1 MAGPSASPPS
11 PTVRIPVTNRDPVL
25 SLRPWPVVISA
36 AGREL
41 EIPALPATDWLQV
54 LMKEDTPDLEEI
66 LTELCPKGT
75 SLLFDESL
83 EQEDLWELLLDVV
96 EQASG
101 RHWWIAMRIIN
112 VCRAS
117 WNVLGAEMFYRGI
130 DPNVLSLAAWLDA
143 MLLVIIR
150 AMDPKDVA
158 MFTMKLEMVPAG
170 EELDEQEME
179 MSSEQFLSMG

>member
-11 PTVRIPVTNRDPVL
+11 PTVRIPVTNRDPIL
-25 SLRPWPVVISA
+25 SLRPWPIILTV
-36 AGREL
+36 AGHDL
-41 EIPALPATDWLQV
+41 EIPPLPATDWLQIF
-54 LMKEDTPDLEEI
+54 MKESPDLEEI
-66 LTELCPKGT
+66 LSELCPQGT
-75 SLLFDESL
+75 SLLFDESV
-83 EQEDLWELLLDVV
+83 EAEELWDVLLDVV

-101 RHWWIAMRIIN
+101 RHWWIALRIIN

-130 DPNVLSLAAWLDA
+130 DPNTLSLAAWLDA

-170 EELDEQEME
+170 EEPDAEEME
-179 MSSEQFLSMG
+179 MSADQFLSMG

>member
-1 MAGPSASPPS
+1 MVAPSASPPS
-11 PTVRIPVTNRDPVL
+11 SVVRIPVTNRDPVL
-25 SLRPWPVVISA
+25 SLRPWPVLLTV
-36 AGREL
+36 AGMEL

-54 LMKEDTPDLEEI
+54 LMKEEPDLEEI
-66 LTELCPKGT
+66 LTELCPQGT

-83 EQEDLWELLLDVV
+83 DQEELWDILLELV
-96 EQASG
+96 EQASA

-130 DPNVLSLAAWLDA
+130 DPNSLSLAAWLDA

-150 AMDPKDVA
+150 AMDPKDVT
-158 MFTMKLEMVPAG
+158 MFNMKLEMVPAG
-170 EELDEQEME
+170 EEVDDEEME
-179 MSSEQFLSMG
+179 ISSEQFLSMG